1 MAKTFELSAEKR
13 EEAGKGAARAVRR
26 EGRIPAV
33 IYGGNEDP
41 VKISLLEKDVI
52 REYHNNNILTTV
64 CEMEVDGK
72 KFKLLGRDVQLHP
85 VTDRPLHA
93 DFLRVTDKTRI
104 NVSVPVQFIN
114 EDKAPGLTD
123 EGGILSIVRHDVEVV
138 CRAVAIPDEL
148 VIDLEGATIG
158 DSLDSTK
165 ISLPDGVKFA
175 ISDRDF
181 AIANIAAPKAEEPE
195 EDEGEEG
202 AEGEAAEAGEGETA
216 EGAGEEKAEGGDE

>member
-33 IYGGNEDP
+33 IYGGNEEP

-52 REYHNNNILTTV
+52 REYHNGNIFTNICDMDV
-64 CEMEVDGK
+64 AGEN
-72 KFKLLGRDVQLHP
+72 FKLLGRDVQLHP

-93 DFLRVTDKTRI
+93 DFLRVTNKTRI
-104 NVSVPVQFIN
+104 NVSVPVNFIN
-114 EDKAPGLTD
+114 EEQCPGLE
-123 EGGILSIVRHDVEVV
+123 EGGILSVVRRDVEVV
-138 CRAVAIPDEL
+138 CRAMAIPEEL
-148 VIDLEGATIG
+148 VVDLTGYTIG
-158 DSLDSTK
+158 DSIDSTK
-165 ISLPDGVKFA
+165 IDLPEDVSFA

-195 EDEGEEG
+195 EDEDAEGVEGEEG
-202 AEGEAAEAGEGETA
+202 EATEGETA
-216 EGAGEEKAEGGDE
+216 EGGEEEKAEGGDE